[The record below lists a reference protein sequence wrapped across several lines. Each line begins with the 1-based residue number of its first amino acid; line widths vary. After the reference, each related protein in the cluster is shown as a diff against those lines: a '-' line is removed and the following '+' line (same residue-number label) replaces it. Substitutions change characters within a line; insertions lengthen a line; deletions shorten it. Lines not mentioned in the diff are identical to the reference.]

1 MAGFSFLLRAQL
13 FSMQSRDCLPDL
25 SSKVAGVDLTDLKE
39 VEFWLEVTAK
49 TGAGRAV
56 CCSRAQRGLR

>member
-49 TGAGRAV
+49 TSWEGSV
-56 CCSRAQRGLR
+56 L